1 MCLIPGL
8 PAQGSVVSVL
18 VTRVNLKEGCGLVEL
33 WVNIDDGRKN
43 TYQQMREDIQR
54 PERKF
59 NDAEGRPGN
68 FCLVCISDIWHRARI
83 ESIERENYNVF
94 LIDQAQAHVTTG
106 RSLAWAKSDSFVLPP
121 EIESCILANVLITEN
136 ELERAETF
144 LKLLP
149 GKTFEALVQALLMRD
164 RIIILD
170 VPAVSQEMCEAGLA
184 KKIPEDEFENLV
196 QKGQGNHVKSSCQ
209 LQKQSQ
215 YLYPALLTNT
225 YEYVYVAEVIDPQNI
240 FCRLLIFSSALKL
253 LSEEIQH
260 HYEEKSEFA
269 EAQSLSCGHP
279 CAAKGSDSRWN
290 RSVLKQ
296 DVAAAAGLVEVM
308 HVDEGKTELVPV
320 DDVKPLHETFLRMP
334 VVTYP
339 CHLDGVKESGT
350 GWTKAQMDYL
360 KSLILNQN
368 ALAIFSHHITSEDVY
383 RVTLYASNA
392 VCVNSCFLERSSS
405 DSDPNAFDEPIL
417 PLLHSKT
424 QVGMKVQETTTNT
437 KTLVANDRKDAAA
450 SDNLDDCSIKNGSD
464 SLLHHSRHSAVFLPD
479 ETATSDGTFTVGS
492 NLSVKVTCIESLHK
506 FWCQKTEKSSSVR
519 RLMQNLQ
526 SHYAF
531 THPRP
536 IVESICV
543 ARSPDDGMWYR
554 SKIMASPHSPVVA
567 VRFIDFGHVQKVP
580 LRDVRPI
587 DPAFLRLNA
596 QAFQCCLFGERSP
609 SDPTA
614 VNGAESLADFQKLED
629 RGSSADAGLR
639 CVVKAVTSDE
649 EGLPLN
655 VVEFEAPTEGPG
667 KLVALKGGNHVQ
679 ITPSDGFNYSPHSIK
694 VGGKEKVS
702 VTSCNNVNHFYCN
715 LEKSSHLLSKLHK
728 NIQQF
733 VAQNLCR
740 QRPVGPDSICVAKH
754 PDNRWYRGRVV
765 ENSPQIKVHF
775 VDHGDTLVVNE
786 RDICAFPNEAAFAK
800 SVPMQAILLGLFG
813 VPEEVPQEVN
823 LWFARRA
830 VNHTF
835 TISVVAKGGNGK
847 LIVELFDGSVNVNV
861 AVGEM
866 IKWTKRQMTATS
878 ERQQPKGSRPSES
891 DPNGL
896 PQEVG
901 TVCSN
906 GECVGERS
914 DSEISDVHVQEDKAE
929 HKQIVDIILG
939 KRRSLLEPAVKRVS
953 IQTCPEGD
961 VDICVYKRPDVPPE
975 RTQEV
980 FASCIVGPLYFWCQ
994 YAATEELE
1002 TISTLAQEVG
1012 HSQGDLSFSRSLNPG
1027 SPCLALFSDD
1037 NQWYRAQ
1044 VLRRHDNELR
1054 LVFIDYGNEADVE
1067 VKYARP
1073 LPRALLER
1081 PPQAFLCSLDG
1092 FEESQGSW
1100 DDSVYDVFFNLLVE
1114 KLLRVTVCNVQ
1125 DHQET
1130 AFPQY
1135 SVQIQFENTN
1145 VNDAMKEYWTPAAKK
1160 HVVQEDS
1167 ATENVLQYSQTGS
1180 MGNENTHTPE
1190 NHNRSETKTEV
1201 FASCVVEPFFFW
1213 CQYTNT
1219 GDLAEISRLA
1229 QEAGQSQL
1237 DTKFPKTL
1245 VPGSLCLALFSSNN
1259 QWYRA
1264 RVMNRQD
1271 DSFHVVFID
1280 YGNKADVDVKNVR
1293 SVPGGLL
1300 DVAPQAFLCSLG
1312 GFDESKGSWDD
1323 GVYTDFY
1330 NLLVNKP
1337 LKLSVLK
1344 IGTHSE
1350 TALPQHQVEIECE
1363 GEDINK
1369 MMKKYWKPLS
1379 KHSIPVENTEAF
1391 AQDGRT
1397 DSSQPHAGESKEKTI
1412 AVRYKQPSFSRDK
1425 KENVYASCIVGPC
1438 FFWCQYADTEN
1449 LVRIS
1454 QLCQE
1459 AGQTQPNAS
1468 NEAAAPGGPCLALF
1482 SADSQWYRAQVMARR
1497 DATVHVVFVDY
1508 GNEVDVAADCVRQLP
1523 PGLLATAPQAF
1534 LCCLNGFDKS
1544 DSSWHDEVCE
1554 DFYSLLVD
1562 KPLRVT
1568 VLSTKAHPEMEVPQY
1583 MVQVEFKD
1591 VLIGGWL
1598 DVNTLMDRRTR
1609 QKGCLATKVQL
1620 G

>member
-1 MCLIPGL
+1 MSI
-8 PAQGSVVSVL
+8 L
-18 VTRVNLKEGCGLVEL
+18 VTRVNLKDGCGLVQL
-33 WVNIDDGRKN
+33 WVNINDGRKN
-43 TYQQMREDIQR
+43 IYQQMREDIQR

-94 LIDQAQAHVTTG
+94 LIDKAQAHVTTG
-106 RSLAWAKSDSFVLPP
+106 RSLAWAKSESFVLPP

-149 GKTFEALVQALLMRD
+149 GKTFEALVQALLMRH
-164 RIIILD
+164 RIIVLD

-184 KKIPEDEFENLV
+184 KKIPEDEFENLL
-196 QKGQGNHVKSSCQ
+196 QKGQENHIKSSHQ
-209 LQKQSQ
+209 LQNHSP

-225 YEYVYVAEVIDPQNI
+225 YEYVYVVEVIDPQNV

-260 HYEEKSEFA
+260 HYEEMSEFA
-269 EAQSLSCGHP
+269 EAQPLACGDP
-279 CAAKGSDSRWN
+279 CAAKGSDGRWN

-308 HVDEGKTELVPV
+308 HVDQGKTELVPV
-320 DDVKPLHETFLRMP
+320 DDVKPLHEKFLRMP

-339 CHLDGVKESGT
+339 CHLDGVKDSGT
-350 GWTKAQMDYL
+350 GWTKDQMDYL
-360 KSLILNQN
+360 KSLILNQT
-368 ALAIFSHHITSEDVY
+368 ALAMFSHHMASEDVY
-383 RVTLYASNA
+383 RVILYASDA
-392 VCVNSCFLERSSS
+392 VCVNSCFRERSSS
-405 DSDPNAFDEPIL
+405 GSDPNAFDEPIL
-417 PLLHSKT
+417 PFLQTNT
-424 QVGMKVQETTTNT
+424 QVGMKVQETTRNA
-437 KTLVANDRKDAAA
+437 KTLVASDRKDAVG
-450 SDNLDDCSIKNGSD
+450 SDNRDDCSIKSGPD
-464 SLLHHSRHSAVFLPD
+464 SLLHHNHHSAVFLSD
-479 ETATSDGTFTVGS
+479 ETAASDGTFTVGS
-492 NLSVKVTCIESLHK
+492 NVSVKVTCIESRHK

-526 SHYAF
+526 SHYAS
-531 THPRP
+531 THPQP

-543 ARSPDDGMWYR
+543 ARNPDDGMWYR
-554 SKIMASPHSPVVA
+554 SRIMASPHSPVVA

-580 LRDVRPI
+580 LLDVRPI

-596 QAFQCCLFGERSP
+596 QAFQCCLFSERSP
-609 SDPTA
+609 GNPTA
-614 VNGAESLADFQKLED
+614 LNGAESLADFQELED
-629 RGSSADAGLR
+629 RGSSPDAGLR
-639 CVVKAVTSDE
+639 CVVKAVTSNE

-655 VVEFEAPTEGPG
+655 VVEFEAPPEGPG
-667 KLVALKGGNHVQ
+667 KLVALKGGNYVQ
-679 ITPSDGFNYSPHSIK
+679 ITPSNGYSYSPLSIK
-694 VGGKEKVS
+694 VGGKERVS

-715 LEKSSHLLSKLHK
+715 LEKSCHLLSKLDK

-733 VAQNLCR
+733 VARDLCR
-740 QRPVGPDSICVAKH
+740 QRPVGPDSICIAKR
-754 PDNRWYRGRVV
+754 PDNHWYRGRVV

-800 SVPMQAILLGLFG
+800 SVPVQAVLLGLFG
-813 VPEEVPQEVN
+813 VPQEVPQEVN
-823 LWFARRA
+823 LWFAHRA
-830 VNHTF
+830 INHTF

-847 LIVELFDGSVNVNV
+847 LIVELFDGSVNVNA
-861 AVGEM
+861 AVREM
-866 IKWTKRQMTATS
+866 MKRTRRQTTATP
-878 ERQQPKGSRPSES
+878 EGQQPKGSGPSKS
-891 DPNGL
+891 D

-901 TVCSN
+901 KVCSN
-906 GECVGERS
+906 GGCVGERS
-914 DSEISDVHVQEDKAE
+914 NSEISDVFVQEDERNFEAE
-929 HKQIVDIILG
+929 HQQIVDILG
-939 KRRSLLEPAVKRVS
+939 KRRSILEPAVKQVS
-953 IQTCPEGD
+953 FQTCSEGN
-961 VDICVYKRPDVPPE
+961 VDICAYKRPDVPPE
-975 RTQEV
+975 QTQEV

-1012 HSQGDLSFSRSLNPG
+1012 QSQGDLSFSMSLNPG

-1037 NQWYRAQ
+1037 NRWYRAQ
-1044 VLRRHDNELR
+1044 VLRRHDNELH

-1067 VKYARP
+1067 VKYSRP
-1073 LPRALLER
+1073 LPQALLER

-1100 DDSVYDVFFNLLVE
+1100 DDNVYDVFFNLLVD
-1114 KLLRVTVCNVQ
+1114 KLLRVTVFNVQ
-1125 DHQET
+1125 DNQEM

-1135 SVQIQFENTN
+1135 SVQIQFDKTN
-1145 VNDAMKEYWTPAAKK
+1145 VNDAIKKYWTPVAKK
-1160 HVVQEDS
+1160 HIEQEDS
-1167 ATENVLQYSQTGS
+1167 VTENVLQYSQTS
-1180 MGNENTHTPE
+1180 STGNGNTHTSE
-1190 NHNRSETKTEV
+1190 NRNRSDTKTEV
-1201 FASCVVEPFFFW
+1201 FASCIVEPFFFW
-1213 CQYTNT
+1213 CQYANT
-1219 GDLAEISRLA
+1219 GDLDEISRLA

-1245 VPGSLCLALFSSNN
+1245 GPGSLCLALFSSNN

-1264 RVMNRQD
+1264 RVMDRQD
-1271 DSFHVVFID
+1271 DSFHVMLID

-1300 DVAPQAFLCSLG
+1300 DMAPQAFLCSLG
-1312 GFDESKGSWDD
+1312 GFDGSKGSWDD
-1323 GVYTDFY
+1323 GVYSVFY

-1344 IGTHSE
+1344 IGKHSE
-1350 TALPQHQVEIECE
+1350 TAFPQHQVEIECE

-1379 KHSIPVENTEAF
+1379 KQSILIENTDTF
-1391 AQDGRT
+1391 TQDGQT
-1397 DSSQPHAGESKEKTI
+1397 DSSQSHAGDSKDKANT
-1412 AVRYKQPSFSRDK
+1412 VRYKQPTFSRDK

-1449 LVRIS
+1449 LLQIS

-1459 AGQTQPNAS
+1459 AGQTQPNVS
-1468 NEAAAPGGPCLALF
+1468 NVAAAPGGPCLALF
-1482 SADSQWYRAQVMARR
+1482 SSDGQWYRAQVMARR
-1497 DATVHVVFVDY
+1497 DTTVHVVFVDY
-1508 GNEVDVAADCVRQLP
+1508 GNEADVAVEWVRQLP

-1534 LCCLNGFDKS
+1534 LCCLNGFDES
-1544 DSSWHDEVCE
+1544 DSSWHDQVCE

-1568 VLSTKAHPEMEVPQY
+1568 VLSTKAHPEIEVPQC

-1591 VLIGGWL
+1591 AMIGGWL
-1598 DVNTLMDRRTR
+1598 DVNTLMDRRAR
-1609 QKGCLATKVQL
+1609 QKGCLAAKVQL

>member
-1 MCLIPGL
+1 
-8 PAQGSVVSVL
+8 
-18 VTRVNLKEGCGLVEL
+18 
-33 WVNIDDGRKN
+33 
-43 TYQQMREDIQR
+43 MREDIQH
-54 PERKF
+54 PERNF
-59 NDAEGRPGN
+59 NGAEGRPGN

-83 ESIERENYNVF
+83 ESIERENYSVF

-149 GKTFEALVQALLMRD
+149 GKTFEALVQAVLMRD

-196 QKGQGNHVKSSCQ
+196 QKGQENHIKSSRQ
-209 LQKQSQ
+209 PQKHSQ

-225 YEYVYVAEVIDPQNI
+225 YEHVYVAEVIDPQNI

-260 HYEEKSEFA
+260 HYEEQPEFA
-269 EAQSLSCGHP
+269 EAQSLACGDP
-279 CAAKGSDSRWN
+279 CAAKGSDGRWN

-296 DVAAAAGLVEVM
+296 DTAAAAGLVEVM

-320 DDVKPLHETFLRMP
+320 DNVKPLHEKFLRMP

-350 GWTKAQMDYL
+350 GWTKDQTDYL
-360 KSLILNQN
+360 KSLILNQT
-368 ALAIFSHHITSEDVY
+368 ALAMFSHHITPEDVY
-383 RVTLYASNA
+383 RVILYASDA
-392 VCVNSCFLERSSS
+392 VCVNSCFLSSS
-405 DSDPNAFDEPIL
+405 GSDPNAFDEPIL
-417 PLLHSKT
+417 PFLHSNT
-424 QVGMKVQETTTNT
+424 QVSMKVQETTTNT
-437 KTLVANDRKDAAA
+437 KTLVANDRKGAAG
-450 SDNLDDCSIKNGSD
+450 SDNLDDCSIKSGSD
-464 SLLHHSRHSAVFLPD
+464 SLLHRNHHSAVFPSD
-479 ETATSDGTFTVGS
+479 ETATSDGTFAVGS
-492 NLSVKVTCIESLHK
+492 NVSVKVTCIESLHK
-506 FWCQKTEKSSSVR
+506 FWCQKTEKFSSVR

-531 THPRP
+531 THPQP

-554 SKIMASPHSPVVA
+554 SRIMASPHSPVVA

-596 QAFQCCLFGERSP
+596 QAFQCCLFSERGP

-614 VNGAESLADFQKLED
+614 VNAAESALADFQKLED
-629 RGSSADAGLR
+629 RGSSPDAGLR

-655 VVEFEAPTEGPG
+655 VVEFEAPSEGAG
-667 KLVALKGGNHVQ
+667 KLVALKGGNQVQ
-679 ITPSDGFNYSPHSIK
+679 ITPSNGYSCSAHSIK

-715 LEKSSHLLSKLHK
+715 LEKSSPLLSKLHK

-733 VAQNLCR
+733 VARDLCR
-740 QRPVGPDSICVAKH
+740 QRPVGPDSICIAKH
-754 PDNRWYRGRVV
+754 PDNQWYRGRVV

-786 RDICAFPNEAAFAK
+786 WDICAFPNEAAFAK
-800 SVPMQAILLGLFG
+800 SVPVQAILLGLFG

-823 LWFARRA
+823 RWFALRA
-830 VNHTF
+830 INHTF

-861 AVGEM
+861 AVREM
-866 IKWTKRQMTATS
+866 MKRTERQTTATP
-878 ERQQPKGSRPSES
+878 EQQQPTGSSPSKS
-891 DPNGL
+891 NQSSL
-896 PQEVG
+896 PQEG
-901 TVCSN
+901 GEVCSN
-906 GECVGERS
+906 GECVGGRS
-914 DSEISDVHVQEDKAE
+914 NGEISDVFVQEDEMNFEAE
-929 HKQIVDIILG
+929 HKQTVDIILG
-939 KRRSLLEPAVKRVS
+939 KGRSLVEPAVKQMS
-953 IQTCPEGD
+953 FQTCSEGS
-961 VDICVYKRPDVPPE
+961 VDICAYKRPDVPPE
-975 RTQEV
+975 QTQEV

-1012 HSQGDLSFSRSLNPG
+1012 QSQGDLSFSTSLNPG

-1044 VLRRHDNELR
+1044 VLRRHDNELH

-1100 DDSVYDVFFNLLVE
+1100 DDGVYDVFFNLLVD
-1114 KLLRVTVCNVQ
+1114 KLLRVTVNGLLLRRCRRRLLNVQ
-1125 DHQET
+1125 DNQET
-1130 AFPQY
+1130 AIPQY
-1135 SVQIQFENTN
+1135 SVQVQFEKTN
-1145 VNDAMKEYWTPAAKK
+1145 VNDAMKKYWTPAAKK

-1167 ATENVLQYSQTGS
+1167 VTENVLQYSQTGS
-1180 MGNENTHTPE
+1180 TGNENTHTSE
-1190 NHNRSETKTEV
+1190 NRNRSDTKMEV
-1201 FASCVVEPFFFW
+1201 FASCIVEPFFFW
-1213 CQYTNT
+1213 CQYANT
-1219 GDLAEISRLA
+1219 GDLDEISRLA

-1264 RVMNRQD
+1264 RVMDRQD
-1271 DSFHVVFID
+1271 NCFHVVFID

-1300 DVAPQAFLCSLG
+1300 DMAPQAFLCSLG
-1312 GFDESKGSWDD
+1312 GFDESKGSWDN
-1323 GVYTDFY
+1323 GVYSDFY

-1344 IGTHSE
+1344 IGKHSE
-1350 TALPQHQVEIECE
+1350 SALPQHQVEIECE
-1363 GEDINK
+1363 GVDINK

-1379 KHSIPVENTEAF
+1379 KQSIPVENTDTLTQD
-1391 AQDGRT
+1391 AQT
-1397 DSSQPHAGESKEKTI
+1397 DSSQSHAGDSKEKTN
-1412 AVRYKQPSFSRDK
+1412 AVRYKQPTFSRDK

-1449 LVRIS
+1449 LVQIS

-1459 AGQTQPNAS
+1459 AGQTQPNTS

-1482 SADSQWYRAQVMARR
+1482 SSDSQWYRAQVMARR

-1508 GNEVDVAADCVRQLP
+1508 GNEADVAVECVRQLP

-1534 LCCLNGFDKS
+1534 LCCMNGFDKS

-1568 VLSTKAHPEMEVPQY
+1568 VLSTKAHPEIEVPQY

-1591 VLIGGWL
+1591 VMIGGWL
-1598 DVNTLMDRRTR
+1598 DVNTLMDRRAR
-1609 QKGCLATKVQL
+1609 QKGCLAAKVQL

>member
-1 MCLIPGL
+1 M
-8 PAQGSVVSVL
+8 SVL
-18 VTRVNLKEGCGLVEL
+18 VTRVNLKDGCGLVEL

-43 TYQQMREDIQR
+43 IYQQMREDIQN

-59 NDAEGRPGN
+59 NGAEGSPGN

-136 ELERAETF
+136 GLERAETF
-144 LKLLP
+144 LELLP
-149 GKTFEALVQALLMRD
+149 GKTYEALVQALLMRD

-184 KKIPEDEFENLV
+184 KKIPEDEFKNLV
-196 QKGQGNHVKSSCQ
+196 QKRQENHIRSSRQ
-209 LQKQSQ
+209 LQKRSQ
-215 YLYPALLTNT
+215 YLYPALLTKT
-225 YEYVYVAEVIDPQNI
+225 FEYVYVAEVIDPQHI

-253 LSEEIQH
+253 ISEEIQH

-269 EAQSLSCGHP
+269 EAQPLACGDP
-279 CAAKGSDSRWN
+279 CAAKGSDGRWN

-296 DVAAAAGLVEVM
+296 DMAAAAGLVEVL
-308 HVDEGKTELVPV
+308 HVDEGKSELVPV
-320 DDVKPLHETFLRMP
+320 DDVKPLHEKFLRMP

-350 GWTKAQMDYL
+350 GWTKDQTDYL
-360 KSLILNQN
+360 KSLILNQT
-368 ALAIFSHHITSEDVY
+368 ALAMFSHHITSEDVY
-383 RVTLYASNA
+383 RVIIYASDA

-405 DSDPNAFDEPIL
+405 GSDPNAFDEPIL
-417 PLLHSKT
+417 PFLHSNT

-437 KTLVANDRKDAAA
+437 KTLVANDRKDPAG
-450 SDNLDDCSIKNGSD
+450 SDNLDDCSIKSGSD
-464 SLLHHSRHSAVFLPD
+464 SLLHPNHHSAVFLSD
-479 ETATSDGTFTVGS
+479 ETAAGDGTLTVGS
-492 NLSVKVTCIESLHK
+492 NVGVKVTCIESLHK

-531 THPRP
+531 THPQP

-543 ARSPDDGMWYR
+543 ARNPDDGMWYR
-554 SKIMASPHSPVVA
+554 SRIMASPHSPVVA

-596 QAFQCCLFGERSP
+596 QAFQCCLFSERSP
-609 SDPTA
+609 SYPTA
-614 VNGAESLADFQKLED
+614 LNGAESLADFQRLED
-629 RGSSADAGLR
+629 RGSSPDPGLR

-655 VVEFEAPTEGPG
+655 VVEFEAPLEGAG
-667 KLVALKGGNHVQ
+667 KLVVLNGGNHVQ
-679 ITPSDGFNYSPHSIK
+679 ITPGNGCSYSPHSIE

-728 NIQQF
+728 NIQHL
-733 VAQNLCR
+733 VARDLCKR
-740 QRPVGPDSICVAKH
+740 RSVGPDSICIAKH
-754 PDNRWYRGRVV
+754 PDNHWYRGRVV
-765 ENSPQIKVHF
+765 ENSPQIKVHL
-775 VDHGDTLVVNE
+775 VDRGDTLVVNE
-786 RDICAFPNEAAFAK
+786 CDICAFPNEAAFAE
-800 SVPMQAILLGLFG
+800 SVPAQAILLGLFG

-823 LWFARRA
+823 LWFAHRA
-830 VNHTF
+830 INHTF
-835 TISVVAKGGNGK
+835 TISVVAKGANGK
-847 LIVELFDGSVNVNV
+847 LIVELFDGSVNVNA
-861 AVGEM
+861 AVRE
-866 IKWTKRQMTATS
+866 ITKRTKRQTTATLD
-878 ERQQPKGSRPSES
+878 RQQPEGSRPSK
-891 DPNGL
+891 PNQNGL
-896 PQEVG
+896 PPEVG
-901 TVCSN
+901 KICSN
-906 GECVGERS
+906 GGCVGERPNT
-914 DSEISDVHVQEDKAE
+914 EISDVLAQEDEMNFEAE
-929 HKQIVDIILG
+929 HKQVVG
-939 KRRSLLEPAVKRVS
+939 KRRSDLEPAGKQMS
-953 IQTCPEGD
+953 FQTCSEGN
-961 VDICVYKRPDVPPE
+961 VDIGAYRRPEVPPE
-975 RTQEV
+975 KTQEV

-994 YAATEELE
+994 YAATDELE

-1012 HSQGDLSFSRSLNPG
+1012 QSQGDLSFSMSLNPG

-1044 VLRRHDNELR
+1044 VLRRHDNELH

-1100 DDSVYDVFFNLLVE
+1100 DDSVYDVFFSLLVD
-1114 KLLRVTVCNVQ
+1114 KLLRVTVFNVQ
-1125 DHQET
+1125 DNQKT
-1130 AFPQY
+1130 VFPQY
-1135 SVQIQFENTN
+1135 SVQIQFEKTN
-1145 VNDAMKEYWTPAAKK
+1145 VNDAMKKYWTPAAKK
-1160 HVVQEDS
+1160 HVAQEDS
-1167 ATENVLQYSQTGS
+1167 VTENVLQYSQTGS
-1180 MGNENTHTPE
+1180 TGNENTHTSE
-1190 NHNRSETKTEV
+1190 NRNRSETKMEV
-1201 FASCVVEPFFFW
+1201 FASCIVEPFFFW
-1213 CQYTNT
+1213 CQYANT
-1219 GDLAEISRLA
+1219 GDLDEISRLA

-1259 QWYRA
+1259 RWYRA
-1264 RVMNRQD
+1264 RVMDRQD
-1271 DSFHVVFID
+1271 NSFHVVFID

-1300 DVAPQAFLCSLG
+1300 DMAPQAFLCSLG
-1312 GFDESKGSWDD
+1312 GFDESQGSWDD
-1323 GVYTDFY
+1323 GVYIDFY

-1344 IGTHSE
+1344 IGEHSE
-1350 TALPQHQVEIECE
+1350 MAFPQHQVEIECE

-1379 KHSIPVENTEAF
+1379 KQSILAENTDTF
-1391 AQDGRT
+1391 TQDGQT
-1397 DSSQPHAGESKEKTI
+1397 DSSQSHAGDSKEKTN
-1412 AVRYKQPSFSRDK
+1412 AVRYKQPNFSRDK

-1449 LVRIS
+1449 LVQIS

-1459 AGQTQPNAS
+1459 AGQTQPNVS
-1468 NEAAAPGGPCLALF
+1468 NEAAAPGCPCLALF
-1482 SADSQWYRAQVMARR
+1482 SSDSRWYRAQVMARR

-1508 GNEVDVAADCVRQLP
+1508 GNEADVAVECVRQLP
-1523 PGLLATAPQAF
+1523 PGLLVTAPQAF
-1534 LCCLNGFDKS
+1534 LCCLNGFDNS

-1568 VLSTKAHPEMEVPQY
+1568 VLSTKAHPEIEVPQY

-1591 VLIGGWL
+1591 VMIGGWL
-1598 DVNTLMDRRTR
+1598 DVNTLVDRRAR
-1609 QKGCLATKVQL
+1609 QKGCLAAKVQL
-1620 G
+1620 R

>member
-1 MCLIPGL
+1 M
-8 PAQGSVVSVL
+8 SVL
-18 VTRVNLKEGCGLVEL
+18 VTKVNLKEGCGLVEL
-33 WVNIDDGRKN
+33 WVNFDDGRKN
-43 TYQQMREDIQR
+43 IYQQMREDIQH

-94 LIDQAQAHVTTG
+94 LIDQAQAHVTTD

-170 VPAVSQEMCEAGLA
+170 VPVVSQEMCEAGVA
-184 KKIPEDEFENLV
+184 TKIPEDEFENLV
-196 QKGQGNHVKSSCQ
+196 QKGQGNHIKSSRQ
-209 LQKQSQ
+209 LQKHSQ

-225 YEYVYVAEVIDPQNI
+225 SEYVYVAEVIDPQNI

-260 HYEEKSEFA
+260 HYEETSEFA
-269 EAQSLSCGHP
+269 EAQPLACGDP
-279 CAAKGSDSRWN
+279 CAAKGSDGRWN

-320 DDVKPLHETFLRMP
+320 DDVKPLHEKFLRMP
-334 VVTYP
+334 VVTYR

-350 GWTKAQMDYL
+350 GWTKDQMDYL
-360 KSLILNQN
+360 KSLILNQT
-368 ALAIFSHHITSEDVY
+368 ASAMFSHNITSENVY
-383 RVTLYASNA
+383 RVILYASDA
-392 VCVNSCFLERSSS
+392 VCVNSCFLQRSSS
-405 DSDPNAFDEPIL
+405 GSDSKAFDESIL
-417 PLLHSKT
+417 PLLHSNT
-424 QVGMKVQETTTNT
+424 HVGTKVQQTSTNT
-437 KTLVANDRKDAAA
+437 ETLVANDRKDAAG
-450 SDNLDDCSIKNGSD
+450 SDKLDDCSNKGGSD
-464 SLLHHSRHSAVFLPD
+464 GLVDRSHHSAVFLSD
-479 ETATSDGTFTVGS
+479 ETAASDGTLTVGS
-492 NLSVKVTCIESLHK
+492 NVSVKVTCIESLHK

-531 THPRP
+531 THPQP

-543 ARSPDDGMWYR
+543 ARNPGDGMWYR
-554 SKIMASPHSPVVA
+554 SRIMASPHSPVVA

-596 QAFQCCLFGERSP
+596 QAFQCCLFSERSP
-609 SDPTA
+609 SNPTA

-629 RGSSADAGLR
+629 RGSSPDAGLR

-655 VVEFEAPTEGPG
+655 VVEFEGPSEGAG
-667 KLVALKGGNHVQ
+667 QLVALEGGNRVQ
-679 ITPSDGFNYSPHSIK
+679 ITPSNGHSYSPHIIK
-694 VGGKEKVS
+694 IGGKEKVC

-715 LEKSSHLLSKLHK
+715 LEKSSHLLSQLHK

-733 VAQNLCR
+733 VARDLCR
-740 QRPVGPDSICVAKH
+740 QRPVGPDSICIAKH
-754 PDNRWYRGRVV
+754 PDNHWYRGRLV

-786 RDICAFPNEAAFAK
+786 CDIRAVPNEATFAE
-800 SVPMQAILLGLFG
+800 SVPVQAILLGLFG

-823 LWFARRA
+823 LWFAHRA
-830 VNHTF
+830 INHTF

-861 AVGEM
+861 AVREM
-866 IKWTKRQMTATS
+866 LKWTRQQTTATPG
-878 ERQQPKGSRPSES
+878 RQQPKGSSPSKS
-891 DPNGL
+891 HQNGL
-896 PQEVG
+896 PQEVS
-901 TVCSN
+901 SN

-914 DSEISDVHVQEDKAE
+914 NSEISGVFVQEDEINFEAE
-929 HKQIVDIILG
+929 HEQIVDIILG
-939 KRRSLLEPAVKRVS
+939 KRRSLLEPAVKQMS
-953 IQTCPEGD
+953 YQTCSEGN
-961 VDICVYKRPDVPPE
+961 VDICAYKRPDVPPE
-975 RTQEV
+975 GTQEV

-1012 HSQGDLSFSRSLNPG
+1012 QSQGDLSFSMSLNPG

-1044 VLRRHDNELR
+1044 VLRRHDNELH

-1067 VKYARP
+1067 VKDARP

-1081 PPQAFLCSLDG
+1081 PPQAFLCSLEG

-1100 DDSVYDVFFNLLVE
+1100 DDSVYDVFFNLLVD
-1114 KLLRVTVCNVQ
+1114 KLLRVTVFNVQ
-1125 DHQET
+1125 DNQET

-1135 SVQIQFENTN
+1135 SVQIQFEKTN
-1145 VNDAMKEYWTPAAKK
+1145 VNDAMKKYWTPATKK
-1160 HVVQEDS
+1160 HVVEEDS
-1167 ATENVLQYSQTGS
+1167 VSENVLQYSQTGS
-1180 MGNENTHTPE
+1180 LGNENTHTSE

-1201 FASCVVEPFFFW
+1201 FASCIVEPFFFW
-1213 CQYTNT
+1213 CQYANT
-1219 GDLAEISRLA
+1219 GDLDEISRLA

-1264 RVMNRQD
+1264 RVMDKQD
-1271 DSFHVVFID
+1271 DSFHVMFID
-1280 YGNKADVDVKNVR
+1280 YGNNADVDVNNVR

-1300 DVAPQAFLCSLG
+1300 DVAPQAFLCCLG

-1323 GVYTDFY
+1323 GVYSDFY
-1330 NLLVNKP
+1330 NLLANKP

-1344 IGTHSE
+1344 IWKHSE
-1350 TALPQHQVEIECE
+1350 MAVPQHQVEIECE

-1379 KHSIPVENTEAF
+1379 KQSIPVENTDTF
-1391 AQDGRT
+1391 TQDGQT
-1397 DSSQPHAGESKEKTI
+1397 DSSQSHAGDSKEKTNS
-1412 AVRYKQPSFSRDK
+1412 VRYKQPTFSRDK

-1449 LVRIS
+1449 LVQIS

-1459 AGQTQPNAS
+1459 AGQTQPDAS

-1482 SADSQWYRAQVMARR
+1482 SSDSRWYRAQVMARR

-1508 GNEVDVAADCVRQLP
+1508 GNEADVAVEYVRQLP

-1534 LCCLNGFDKS
+1534 LCCLDGFDKS

-1568 VLSTKAHPEMEVPQY
+1568 VLSTKAHPEIEVPQC

-1591 VLIGGWL
+1591 VMIGGWL
-1598 DVNTLMDRRTR
+1598 DVNTLMDRRAR